1 MVYDLGKYKEVT
13 LLKDAEVSRWF
24 FFWGGGGVFF
34 WGGVCR

>member
-24 FFWGGGGVFF
+24 RGGGGL
-34 WGGVCR
+34 GGGCR

>member
-24 FFWGGGGVFF
+24 GGGFF
-34 WGGVCR
+34 LGGGCR